1 MDSKKPMFFPIRAK
15 LSLLLFSFALFPLFI
30 SSWMSFLAV
39 QSSLEKS
46 TLSGLNLS
54 AEYKA
59 GEIYLYLET
68 LKTNTRDFATDGF
81 IKRSLEQ
88 SSLYNTSAAALNQH
102 LIDNKLPSHNDLI
115 SIDIMDT
122 QGVVVASTIAQRI
135 GLALHDQLNF
145 KRGSKEVYVSD
156 VDHSPAGNLT
166 GSIAIPLKKSN
177 NSTATIGVLVNHYRM
192 DKLQDLFS
200 GKLIAELGGKTSF
213 RNSSVKEAV
222 YLVDLSGQLLTHST
236 ELSNQGSVI
245 DTYPVQQAKTF
256 NNETDGIWD
265 NSLGTAVIGVS
276 IIVKIND
283 FKSLLIV
290 EKPLDEAFENIQQ
303 LKAQSYLLSLLT
315 LLAVSLASWLM
326 AYYITLPMKKLMS
339 CIDHVS
345 TGKFESRSQAI
356 KHRDEFGLLALKFD
370 NMTQKI
376 KIMHDQLTGENREL
390 YHQSILDSL
399 TGLYNHRHLLERGE
413 YCIAT
418 AKRHNNALSCLIIDI
433 DHFKEINDK
442 FGHPFGDFVLS
453 GIAELFRYQLRKS
466 DILSRYGGEEFVI
479 LMPDTNGNNAMIVA
493 EQIRYKIESHLFVQ
507 GDNEH
512 RITISIGVAEYNR
525 LDHKIMDILSR
536 ADTALYQSKNNGRN
550 QSTLEAK
557 NQYITLHPSQNKKTL
572 SQ

>member
-1 MDSKKPMFFPIRAK
+1 MGSKKAIFFPIRAK

-30 SSWMSFLAV
+30 SSWMSFLAA

-81 IKRSLEQ
+81 IKRSLKQ
-88 SSLYNTSAAALNQH
+88 SALYNTSATALNQH

-115 SIDIMDT
+115 SIDIMNT
-122 QGVVVASTIAQRI
+122 QGVVVASTEAHRI

-145 KRGSKEVYVSD
+145 KRGSKEIYVSD
-156 VDHSPAGNLT
+156 VDHSTAGNLT
-166 GSIAIPLKKSN
+166 GSIAIPLKKTN
-177 NSTATIGVLVNHYRM
+177 NSTAIIGVLVNHYRM

-200 GKLIAELGGKTSF
+200 GKLIADLGGKTSY
-213 RNSSVKEAV
+213 RNSSLQEAV

-236 ELSNQGSVI
+236 ELSSQATMV

-256 NNETDGIWD
+256 NQETDGIWD
-265 NSLGTAVIGVS
+265 NNLGTAVIGVS
-276 IIVKIND
+276 IIVQIND

-303 LKAQSYLLSLLT
+303 LKAQSYLLSLIT

-376 KIMHDQLTGENREL
+376 KIMHDQLTGENRQL

-453 GIAELFRYQLRKS
+453 GIADLFRFKLRKS

-479 LMPDTNGNNAMIVA
+479 LMPDTNGENAMIVA

-507 GDNEH
+507 GDNKH

-525 LDHKIMDILSR
+525 LDNKIMDILSR

-557 NQYITLHPSQNKKTL
+557 NQNITLHPSQTRKTQ
-572 SQ
+572 S

>member
-1 MDSKKPMFFPIRAK
+1 MGSKKVMFFPIRAK

-30 SSWMSFLAV
+30 SSWMSFLAA
-39 QSSLEKS
+39 QDSLEKS
-46 TLSGLNLS
+46 TLAGLNLS

-68 LKTNTRDFATDGF
+68 LKTNARDFATDGF

-88 SSLYNTSAAALNQH
+88 SALYNTNANALNKH
-102 LIDNKLPSHNDLI
+102 LIYNKLPSHNDLI

-122 QGVVVASTIAQRI
+122 QGVVVASTDAQRI

-145 KRGSKEVYVSD
+145 KRGSKKIYVSN
-156 VDHSPAGNLT
+156 VGHSAAGNLT
-166 GSIAIPLKKSN
+166 GSIAIPLKKTN
-177 NSTATIGVLVNHYRM
+177 HSTAIIGVLVNHYRM
-192 DKLQDLFS
+192 DKLQDLFN
-200 GKLIAELGGKTSF
+200 GKLIADLGGKTNY
-213 RNSSVKEAV
+213 RNSSVQEAV
-222 YLVDLSGQLLTHST
+222 YLVDLSGRLLTHSA
-236 ELSNQGSVI
+236 ELSNQGTAI
-245 DTYPVQQAKTF
+245 DTYPLQQAKTF
-256 NNETDGIWD
+256 NKETNGIWD
-265 NSLGTAVIGVS
+265 NNLGTAVIGVS
-276 IIVKIND
+276 IIVSIND

-303 LKAQSYLLSLLT
+303 LKAQSYLLSLVT

-339 CIDHVS
+339 CIDNVS
-345 TGKFESRSQAI
+345 TGKYESRSQAI

-376 KIMHDQLTGENREL
+376 KIMHEQLTGENREL

-453 GIAELFRYQLRKS
+453 GIADLFRFKLRKS

-479 LMPDTNGNNAMIVA
+479 LMPDTNGENAMIVA
-493 EQIRYKIESHLFVQ
+493 EQIRYKIKSHLFVQ
-507 GDNEH
+507 DNNEH

-525 LDHKIMDILSR
+525 LDNKIMDILSR

-557 NQYITLHPSQNKKTL
+557 NQYIALHPSQNRQTL
-572 SQ
+572 S